1 MKRKNFDIQIVTI
14 NLKTLLSSKSLKDN
28 LRRLFQRKL
37 FSNKAHIAV
46 HIKFEITTKLYKSSN
61 NKFYENNNMGNN
73 KLKYIRMNIIIKYS
87 FAIFIYHKRIIIVCH
102 INITV

>member
-1 MKRKNFDIQIVTI
+1 MKRKNFDIQIVTV

-61 NKFYENNNMGNN
+61 NKFYDNNNMEKN
-73 KLKYIRMNIIIKYS
+73 KFKHIRMNILIKYS
-87 FAIFIYHKRIIIVCH
+87 FAIFIYRKRIKIVFH
-102 INITV
+102 INITL